1 MIYGYNIDENLDNQS
16 IGHLERTKLKTKQ
29 YTQNPNMKKAKSD
42 NDFSKLIAL
51 ASLFSAGDLMI
62 KVTRLDKMFET
73 SIKLNEY
80 FQTIVNEL
88 GMCQIYEISPLNF
101 VEWVQKKKLILDA
114 AKAYDVF
121 MSKGMF

>member
-1 MIYGYNIDENLDNQS
+1 
-16 IGHLERTKLKTKQ
+16 
-29 YTQNPNMKKAKSD
+29 MKKAKSD